1 MNEEMVHLTID
12 GIPVTAP
19 KGTLV
24 IEAARQMGVM
34 IPHFCYHPKLKWDA
48 NCRMCLV
55 EIEKTPKLQT
65 SCSTPVAEGMVV
77 RTATPVVTQ
86 AHKSVLEFIL
96 ANHPLD
102 CPVCDQGGRC
112 DLQDFSHEYTPTTS
126 RFIEVKRVFEKEYFS
141 PLIETQM
148 NRCVQCLRCVRYC
161 DEVMDVKALAPA
173 GRGTMTEIKHFTNH
187 ELDCEFCGGCVQICP
202 VGAFTSRLSMYE
214 FRPWM
219 LKRADTICTY
229 CGDGCQITIQ
239 TKENDLIEV
248 MSAHGAGRN
257 NGDLCAR
264 GFFGYHV
271 STHPDRLQHPLI
283 RRDGKLVQATWEE
296 ALELIAETCIRLKL
310 THGAEAFAGLIAS
323 RCTNEDLY
331 VFQKFMRLVI
341 GSNKIDSSARYGHI
355 NGVRAL
361 RRVQGTHR
369 WTVTFE
375 DIVAADAL
383 LLVGTNI
390 TETNPITGLKVK
402 EAVKKRG
409 ARLLTIEA
417 LVPAVGTISNIAN
430 LSAHHFC
437 VHPERFGTVVLG
449 LIKAVVEEGLIDPA
463 LSQRAP
469 AYVQALRQAVQA
481 LSWPGVEAAAMT
493 TSKALVE
500 AASLFARAP
509 RAVILVGQGV
519 LRTPGSTGIL
529 TNLLDLLLLTGQHG
543 RPGCGLGPLA
553 EENNDQGAVEM
564 GAAAEYLPGPFD
576 QNDQTAR
583 ARLAGFWKEE
593 LPKGPG
599 KTLME
604 ILEEG
609 RAGTVKAMFIVGENP
624 VGSLPQGAGV
634 KEALERLELL
644 VCQELFL
651 TETAA
656 LAHVVLPACSYAE
669 KDGTFTNTE
678 GHVQAVRRT
687 IEPIGESRPDWEVLS
702 ALSVLMAYPIEYGEA
717 REILKE
723 IRNLIPGYGLLG
735 PAPTPPRPDN
745 AAVDRYLREGYA
757 EDVAARY
764 QLPGERPFDPSMK
777 LGVVSLSNHRAQPA
791 TNSAESGRPE
801 AVARDR
807 GRGPVAPGLKRVP
820 RVTGLTLVV
829 GQTLFHSGK
838 LSTRSKGLLQIQAT
852 GALGLNP
859 ADAGRLGIA
868 DGDCVRLSNG
878 LGQMTTTVKLLDRVP
893 EGLALFPEHFD
904 EDARRLLSVST
915 DPQTQ
920 VPYFK
925 TTQVK
930 VEKIENR

>member
-1 MNEEMVHLTID
+1 
-12 GIPVTAP
+12 
-19 KGTLV
+19 
-24 IEAARQMGVM
+24 
-34 IPHFCYHPKLKWDA
+34 
-48 NCRMCLV
+48 
-55 EIEKTPKLQT
+55 
-65 SCSTPVAEGMVV
+65 
-77 RTATPVVTQ
+77 
-86 AHKSVLEFIL
+86 
-96 ANHPLD
+96 
-102 CPVCDQGGRC
+102 
-112 DLQDFSHEYTPTTS
+112 
-126 RFIEVKRVFEKEYFS
+126 
-141 PLIETQM
+141 
-148 NRCVQCLRCVRYC
+148 
-161 DEVMDVKALAPA
+161 
-173 GRGTMTEIKHFTNH
+173 
-187 ELDCEFCGGCVQICP
+187 
-202 VGAFTSRLSMYE
+202 
-214 FRPWM
+214 
-219 LKRADTICTY
+219 
-229 CGDGCQITIQ
+229 
-239 TKENDLIEV
+239 
-248 MSAHGAGRN
+248 
-257 NGDLCAR
+257 
-264 GFFGYHV
+264 
-271 STHPDRLQHPLI
+271 
-283 RRDGKLVQATWEE
+283 
-296 ALELIAETCIRLKL
+296 
-310 THGAEAFAGLIAS
+310 
-323 RCTNEDLY
+323 
-331 VFQKFMRLVI
+331 
-341 GSNKIDSSARYGHI
+341 
-355 NGVRAL
+355 
-361 RRVQGTHR
+361 
-369 WTVTFE
+369 
-375 DIVAADAL
+375 
-383 LLVGTNI
+383 
-390 TETNPITGLKVK
+390 
-402 EAVKKRG
+402 
-409 ARLLTIEA
+409 
-417 LVPAVGTISNIAN
+417 
-430 LSAHHFC
+430 
-437 VHPERFGTVVLG
+437 
-449 LIKAVVEEGLIDPA
+449 
-463 LSQRAP
+463 
-469 AYVQALRQAVQA
+469 
-481 LSWPGVEAAAMT
+481 
-493 TSKALVE
+493 
-500 AASLFARAP
+500 
-509 RAVILVGQGV
+509 
-519 LRTPGSTGIL
+519 
-529 TNLLDLLLLTGQHG
+529 
-543 RPGCGLGPLA
+543 
-553 EENNDQGAVEM
+553 M

-764 QLPGERPFDPSMK
+764 QLPGERPFD
-777 LGVVSLSNHRAQPA
+777 RAQ
-791 TNSAESGRPE
+791 GRPE

-807 GRGPVAPGLKRVP
+807 GREPVAPGLKRVP

-829 GQTLFHSGK
+829 GQSLFHSGK

-904 EDARRLLSVST
+904 EDARRLLSVSM

>member
-1 MNEEMVHLTID
+1 
-12 GIPVTAP
+12 
-19 KGTLV
+19 
-24 IEAARQMGVM
+24 
-34 IPHFCYHPKLKWDA
+34 
-48 NCRMCLV
+48 
-55 EIEKTPKLQT
+55 
-65 SCSTPVAEGMVV
+65 
-77 RTATPVVTQ
+77 
-86 AHKSVLEFIL
+86 
-96 ANHPLD
+96 
-102 CPVCDQGGRC
+102 
-112 DLQDFSHEYTPTTS
+112 
-126 RFIEVKRVFEKEYFS
+126 
-141 PLIETQM
+141 
-148 NRCVQCLRCVRYC
+148 
-161 DEVMDVKALAPA
+161 
-173 GRGTMTEIKHFTNH
+173 
-187 ELDCEFCGGCVQICP
+187 
-202 VGAFTSRLSMYE
+202 
-214 FRPWM
+214 
-219 LKRADTICTY
+219 
-229 CGDGCQITIQ
+229 
-239 TKENDLIEV
+239 
-248 MSAHGAGRN
+248 
-257 NGDLCAR
+257 
-264 GFFGYHV
+264 
-271 STHPDRLQHPLI
+271 
-283 RRDGKLVQATWEE
+283 
-296 ALELIAETCIRLKL
+296 
-310 THGAEAFAGLIAS
+310 
-323 RCTNEDLY
+323 
-331 VFQKFMRLVI
+331 
-341 GSNKIDSSARYGHI
+341 
-355 NGVRAL
+355 
-361 RRVQGTHR
+361 
-369 WTVTFE
+369 
-375 DIVAADAL
+375 
-383 LLVGTNI
+383 
-390 TETNPITGLKVK
+390 
-402 EAVKKRG
+402 
-409 ARLLTIEA
+409 
-417 LVPAVGTISNIAN
+417 
-430 LSAHHFC
+430 
-437 VHPERFGTVVLG
+437 VLG
-449 LIKAVVEEGLIDPA
+449 LIKAVVQEGLIDPA

-469 AYVQALRQAVQA
+469 AYVQALRQAVEA
-481 LSWPGVEAAAMT
+481 LSWPSVEAAAMT

-500 AASLFARAP
+500 AARSFARAP

-576 QNDQTAR
+576 HHDQTAR

-604 ILEEG
+604 ILEEV

-624 VGSLPQGAGV
+624 VSSLPQGAGV

-678 GHVQAVRRT
+678 GHVQSVRRA
-687 IEPIGESRPDWEVLS
+687 IEPIGESRPDWEILS

-735 PAPTPPRPDN
+735 PAPTPARPDN
-745 AAVDRYLREGYA
+745 TAVDCYLREGYA

-764 QLPGERPFDPSMK
+764 QLPGERP
-777 LGVVSLSNHRAQPA
+777 
-791 TNSAESGRPE
+791 E
-801 AVARDR
+801 AVTRD
-807 GRGPVAPGLKRVP
+807 AL

-829 GQTLFHSGK
+829 GQSLFHSGK

-930 VEKIENR
+930 VERA